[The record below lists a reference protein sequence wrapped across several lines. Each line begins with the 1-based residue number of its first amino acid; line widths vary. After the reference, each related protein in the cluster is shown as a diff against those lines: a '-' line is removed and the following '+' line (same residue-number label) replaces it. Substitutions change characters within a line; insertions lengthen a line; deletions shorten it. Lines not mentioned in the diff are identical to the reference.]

1 MSKRIRKIRNQ
12 GGLKLME
19 NKDVLI
25 SWLLTGLTGIS
36 AATAMDLI
44 AFALAIICGIVSL
57 CFTIWKWIREA
68 KKDGKITKEEVE
80 DLIDQVGGQVEDI
93 KSNLDNLKKK
103 D

>member
-12 GGLKLME
+12 GGLKPME

-57 CFTIWKWIREA
+57 SFTIWKWAREA

>member
-19 NKDVLI
+19 NKDVVI

-57 CFTIWKWIREA
+57 CFTIWKGTREA

-93 KSNLDNLKKK
+93 KANLDNLKKK